1 MAIKAI
7 RATMARRKTEVFS
20 LSFLDCIT
28 CAFGSVVLVY
38 VLINA
43 KGGLRQMAQSRA
55 SHAEETQLENK
66 VLQGY
71 QDLVVLRNSVEQTDE
86 DRVRMEGL
94 APHVLSQIEQTK
106 LQLADA
112 DKETVA
118 KRDAIEQLKADL
130 KSLDE
135 GSRRLQGGTHSPGA
149 PGTHL
154 RGFTGEGNV
163 HYLTGM
169 KVGGERIVLLVDASA
184 SMLDETVVNVLRLRN
199 MSDAHKRMSDK
210 WRRTISIVDWL
221 TAHIPEESKFQ
232 IYAFNT
238 HPWALLKGSDGK
250 WLEGKDPK
258 ALEDTLGALHALVPK
273 DGTSL
278 ENAFTA
284 LANLTPGPD
293 RVILV
298 TDGLPTQGATPPVIR
313 KTVDGDARMKL
324 FEHAFAKYPR
334 GVPLNVVLLPM
345 EGDPQAASA
354 FWVVS
359 RRSGGAFL
367 MPAKDWP

>member
-1 MAIKAI
+1 
-7 RATMARRKTEVFS
+7 MARRKTEVFS

-38 VLINA
+38 TLINA
-43 KGGLRQMAQSRA
+43 HGGLREMAEAKASRA
-55 SHAEETQLENK
+55 QVTKLEDQ
-66 VLQGY
+66 VLRGY
-71 QDLVVLRNSVEQTDE
+71 QDLVVLRNSLQETDA

-94 APHVLSQIEQTK
+94 APRVLSQIEQTK
-106 LQLADA
+106 LQLADS
-112 DKETVA
+112 DKETLA
-118 KRDAIEQLKADL
+118 KRAAIEQLKADL

-135 GSRRLQGGTHSPGA
+135 SNRRLEGGTHSPGA

-154 RGFTGEGNV
+154 RGFEGEGNV

-184 SMLDETVVNVLRLRN
+184 SMLDETLVNVLRLRN
-199 MSDAHKRMSDK
+199 MSDAHKRVSDK

-221 TAHIPEESKFQ
+221 TAHVPEASKFQ

-238 HPWALLKGSDGK
+238 HPWALMKGSEGK
-250 WLEGKDPK
+250 WLDGHDAK
-258 ALEDTLGALHALVPK
+258 ALEQTLGALHELVPK

-278 ENAFTA
+278 ENAFA
-284 LANLTPGPD
+284 SLANLTPAPD

-298 TDGLPTQGATPPVIR
+298 TDGLPTQGSTPPVIR

-324 FEHAFAKYPR
+324 FEHAMAKFPR
-334 GVPLNVVLLPM
+334 NVPLNVVLLPM
-345 EGDPQAASA
+345 EGDPGAASA
-354 FWVVS
+354 FWVAS

>member
-1 MAIKAI
+1 
-7 RATMARRKTEVFS
+7 MARRKTEVFS
-20 LSFLDCIT
+20 ISFLDCIT

-38 VLINA
+38 TLVA
-43 KGGLRQMAQSRA
+43 AQGGLRQMTHSKVV
-55 SHAEETQLENK
+55 HAEETKLENQ

-71 QDLVVLRNSVEQTDE
+71 QELVVLRNSLEQTDE
-86 DRVRMEGL
+86 ERVKMQGQ
-94 APHVLSQIEQTK
+94 APRVLSQIEQTK
-106 LQLADA
+106 LELADS
-112 DKETVA
+112 DKETIA
-118 KRDAIEQLKADL
+118 RREAIEQLKADL

-135 GSRRLQGGTHSPGA
+135 GQRRLQGGTRSPGA

-154 RGFTGEGNV
+154 VGFRGEGNV

-184 SMLDETVVNVLRLRN
+184 SMLDETLVNVLRLRN
-199 MSDAHKRMSDK
+199 MSDAHKRMADK
-210 WRRTISIVDWL
+210 WRRAISIVDWL
-221 TAHIPEESKFQ
+221 TAHIPEASKFQ
-232 IYAFNT
+232 LYAFNT

-250 WLEGKDPK
+250 WLEGNDAKSLD
-258 ALEDTLGALHALVPK
+258 GALAALHELVPK

-278 ENAFTA
+278 ENAFA
-284 LANLTPGPD
+284 SLQNLTPAPD

-313 KTVDGDARMKL
+313 KTVDGDARLKL
-324 FEHAFAKYPR
+324 FERAFAKYPHN
-334 GVPLNVVLLPM
+334 VPLNVVLLPM

>member
-1 MAIKAI
+1 
-7 RATMARRKTEVFS
+7 MARRKTEVFS

-43 KGGLRQMAQSRA
+43 HGGLRQIAQA
-55 SHAEETQLENK
+55 SATHAEVAKLEDK

-71 QDLVVLRNSVEQTDE
+71 QELVVLRNSLEQTDE
-86 DRVRMEGL
+86 QRVKMEGL
-94 APHVLSQIEQTK
+94 APRMLSEIQQTK
-106 LQLADA
+106 EQLADS
-112 DKETVA
+112 DKQTLS
-118 KRDAIEQLKADL
+118 KRAAIEQLKADL

-135 GSRRLQGGTHSPGA
+135 GNRRLQGGTHSPGA

-154 RGFTGEGNV
+154 VGHSGEGNV

-169 KVGGERIVLLVDASA
+169 KVGGERIVMLVDASA
-184 SMLDETVVNVLRLRN
+184 SMLDETVVNVLRMRN
-199 MSDAHKRMSDK
+199 MSDARKHTAEK

-221 TAHIPEESKFQ
+221 TAHIPEASKFQ

-238 HPWALLKGSDGK
+238 HPWALLQGTDGK
-250 WLEGKDPK
+250 WLEGNDPK
-258 ALEDTLGALHALVPK
+258 TLEAALGALHELVPK

-278 ENAFTA
+278 ENVFAS
-284 LANLTPGPD
+284 LQNLQPAPD
-293 RVILV
+293 RIILI
-298 TDGLPTQGATPPVIR
+298 TDGLPTQGATPPAIR

-324 FEHAFAKYPR
+324 FERAMAKCPR
-334 GVPLNVVLLPM
+334 NVPLNVVLLPM
-345 EGDPQAASA
+345 EGDPQAAEA
-354 FWVVS
+354 FWVAS

>member
-1 MAIKAI
+1 
-7 RATMARRKTEVFS
+7 MARRKTEVFS

-38 VLINA
+38 TLINA
-43 KGGLRQMAQSRA
+43 QGGLRAMAQSKA
-55 SHAEETQLENK
+55 SQSQITQLEDR
-66 VLQGY
+66 VVQGD
-71 QDLVVLRNSVEQTDE
+71 QDLLVLRNSLQQTDAE
-86 DRVRMEGL
+86 RVRMEGL
-94 APHVLSQIEQTK
+94 APRVLSQIEQTK
-106 LQLADA
+106 LQLSDS
-112 DKETVA
+112 DKETLA
-118 KRDAIEQLKADL
+118 KRAAIEQLKADL

-135 GSRRLQGGTHSPGA
+135 GNRRLEGGTRSPGA

-154 RGFTGEGNV
+154 RGFQGNGDV
-163 HYLTGM
+163 EYLTGM

-199 MSDAHKRMSDK
+199 MSDTHKRLADK

-221 TAHIPEESKFQ
+221 TAHIPETSKFQ

-238 HPWALLKGSDGK
+238 HPWALEKGSDGQ
-250 WLEGKDPK
+250 WLDGHDAK
-258 ALEDTLGALHALVPK
+258 TLNDAVGALHELIPK

-278 ENAFTA
+278 ENAFVA
-284 LANLTPGPD
+284 LNALSPAPD

-298 TDGLPTQGATPPVIR
+298 TDGLPTQGASAPLLH
-313 KTVDGDARMKL
+313 KTIDGDGRMKL
-324 FEHAFAKYPR
+324 FERAMAKFPR
-334 GVPLNVVLLPM
+334 SVPLNVVLLPM

-354 FWVVS
+354 FWVAS

>member
-1 MAIKAI
+1 
-7 RATMARRKTEVFS
+7 MARRKTEVFS
-20 LSFLDCIT
+20 MSFLDCIT

-38 VLINA
+38 TLINA
-43 KGGLRQMAQSRA
+43 QGGLRQITQSKALRAQESK
-55 SHAEETQLENK
+55 LESQ

-71 QDLVVLRNSVEQTDE
+71 QDLVVLRNSLEQTDE
-86 DRVRMEGL
+86 ERVRMEGL
-94 APHVLSQIEQTK
+94 APRVLSEIERTK
-106 LQLADA
+106 LQLADS
-112 DKETVA
+112 DKETIA
-118 KRDAIEQLKADL
+118 KREAIEQLKADL

-135 GSRRLQGGTHSPGA
+135 GERRLQGGTHSPGA

-154 RGFTGEGNV
+154 VGFKGEGTV

-184 SMLDETVVNVLRLRN
+184 SMLDETLVNVLRERN
-199 MSDAHKRMSDK
+199 MSDNRKRLADK
-210 WRRTISIVDWL
+210 WRRTLSIVDWL
-221 TAHIPEESKFQ
+221 TAHIPEASKFQ

-238 HPWALLKGSDGK
+238 HPWALVKGTDGK
-250 WLEGKDPK
+250 WLDGHDPK
-258 ALEDTLGALHALVPK
+258 SLNDSLTALHDLVPK

-278 ENAFTA
+278 ENAFTS
-284 LANLTPGPD
+284 LQNLTPAPD

-298 TDGLPTQGATPPVIR
+298 TDGLPTQGATPPLIR

-324 FEHAFAKYPR
+324 FEHAMAKYPR
-334 GVPLNVVLLPM
+334 NVPLNVVLLPM

>member
-1 MAIKAI
+1 
-7 RATMARRKTEVFS
+7 MARRKTEVFS

-94 APHVLSQIEQTK
+94 APRVLSQIEQTR

-112 DKETVA
+112 DKETLA
-118 KRDAIEQLKADL
+118 KREAIEQLKSDL

-154 RGFTGEGNV
+154 RGFAGEGNV

-238 HPWALLKGSDGK
+238 HPWALLKGSEGK

-258 ALEDTLGALHALVPK
+258 ALEDSLGALHALVPK

>member
-1 MAIKAI
+1 
-7 RATMARRKTEVFS
+7 MARRKTEVFS

-38 VLINA
+38 TLINA
-43 KGGLRQMAQSRA
+43 HGGLREIAESRA
-55 SHAEETQLENK
+55 SQAQVTKLQEQ
-66 VLQGY
+66 VLAGY
-71 QDLVVLRNSVEQTDE
+71 QDLVVLRNSLQQTDA

-94 APHVLSQIEQTK
+94 APRVLAQIEQTR
-106 LQLADA
+106 LQLADS
-112 DKETVA
+112 DRQTLA
-118 KRDAIEQLKADL
+118 KRAAIEQLEADL

-135 GSRRLQGGTHSPGA
+135 GNRRLKGGTHSPGA

-154 RGFTGEGNV
+154 RGFEGEGNV

-184 SMLDETVVNVLRLRN
+184 SMLDETLVNILRLRN
-199 MSDAHKRMSDK
+199 MSDTHKRLADK

-221 TAHIPEESKFQ
+221 TAHIPESSKFQ

-238 HPWALLKGSDGK
+238 HPWALMKGSDGK
-250 WLEGKDPK
+250 WLDGADAK
-258 ALEDTLGALHALVPK
+258 ALEQALGALHELVPK

-278 ENAFTA
+278 ENAFAA
-284 LANLTPGPD
+284 LADLSPAPD

-298 TDGLPTQGATPPVIR
+298 TDGLPTQGTTAPIIR
-313 KTVDGDARMKL
+313 KTVDGDGRMKL
-324 FEHAFAKYPR
+324 FERAMAKFPR
-334 GVPLNVVLLPM
+334 NVPLNVVLLPM

-354 FWVVS
+354 LWVAS
-359 RRSGGAFL
+359 RRSGGSFL

>member
-1 MAIKAI
+1 
-7 RATMARRKTEVFS
+7 MARRKTEVFS

-43 KGGLRQMAQSRA
+43 HGGLREMAESK
-55 SHAEETQLENK
+55 AEQAHVSKLEDQ
-66 VLQGY
+66 VLAGY
-71 QDLVVLRNSVEQTDE
+71 QELVVLRNSLQQTDSE
-86 DRVRMEGL
+86 RVRMEGL
-94 APHVLSQIEQTK
+94 APRVLSQIEQTK
-106 LQLADA
+106 LQLADS
-112 DKETVA
+112 DKETLA
-118 KRDAIEQLKADL
+118 KREAIEQLKADL

-135 GSRRLQGGTHSPGA
+135 SDRRLKGGTHSPGA
-149 PGTHL
+149 PGTNL
-154 RGFTGEGNV
+154 RGFEGEGNV

-184 SMLDETVVNVLRLRN
+184 SMLDETLVNVLRLRN
-199 MSDAHKRMSDK
+199 MSDTHKRLSDK

-221 TAHIPEESKFQ
+221 TAHIPEASKFQ

-238 HPWALLKGSDGK
+238 HPWALLKGTDGK
-250 WLEGKDPK
+250 WLDGHDAK
-258 ALEDTLGALHALVPK
+258 ALDQTLGALHELVPK

-278 ENAFTA
+278 ENAFA
-284 LANLTPGPD
+284 SLANLAPAPD

-298 TDGLPTQGATPPVIR
+298 TDGLPTQGSTPPLIR
-313 KTVDGDARMKL
+313 KTVDGDGRMKL
-324 FEHAFAKYPR
+324 FEHAMAKFPR
-334 GVPLNVVLLPM
+334 NVPLNVVLLPM

-354 FWVVS
+354 LWVAS

>member
-1 MAIKAI
+1 
-7 RATMARRKTEVFS
+7 
-20 LSFLDCIT
+20 
-28 CAFGSVVLVY
+28 
-38 VLINA
+38 
-43 KGGLRQMAQSRA
+43 MAQSRV
-55 SHAEETQLENK
+55 SHTEETQLENK

-71 QDLVVLRNSVEQTDE
+71 QDLVVLRNSLQETDD

-94 APHVLSQIEQTK
+94 APHVLSEIEQTK
-106 LQLADA
+106 LQLADS
-112 DKETVA
+112 DKETLA
-118 KRDAIEQLKADL
+118 KREAIEQLKADL

-154 RGFTGEGNV
+154 RGFAGEGNV

-184 SMLDETVVNVLRLRN
+184 SMLDDTVVNVLRLRN

-221 TAHIPEESKFQ
+221 TAHIPEASKFQ

-250 WLEGKDPK
+250 WLDGKDPK
-258 ALEDTLGALHALVPK
+258 ALEDSLGALHALVPK

-284 LANLTPGPD
+284 LANLSPGPD

>member
-1 MAIKAI
+1 
-7 RATMARRKTEVFS
+7 
-20 LSFLDCIT
+20 
-28 CAFGSVVLVY
+28 
-38 VLINA
+38 
-43 KGGLRQMAQSRA
+43 
-55 SHAEETQLENK
+55 
-66 VLQGY
+66 
-71 QDLVVLRNSVEQTDE
+71 
-86 DRVRMEGL
+86 
-94 APHVLSQIEQTK
+94 
-106 LQLADA
+106 
-112 DKETVA
+112 
-118 KRDAIEQLKADL
+118 
-130 KSLDE
+130 
-135 GSRRLQGGTHSPGA
+135 LQGGTRSPGA
-149 PGTHL
+149 PGTHFV
-154 RGFTGEGNV
+154 GHAGEGNV

-199 MSDAHKRMSDK
+199 MSDAHKHLADK

-221 TAHIPEESKFQ
+221 TAHIPEASKFQ

-238 HPWALLKGSDGK
+238 HPWALLKGTDGK
-250 WLEGKDPK
+250 WLEGNDAKSLD
-258 ALEDTLGALHALVPK
+258 GALSALHELVPK

-278 ENAFTA
+278 ENAFTS
-284 LANLTPGPD
+284 LQNLTPAPD
-293 RVILV
+293 RIILI

-324 FEHAFAKYPR
+324 FERAFAKYPR
-334 GVPLNVVLLPM
+334 NVPLNVVLLPM

>member
-1 MAIKAI
+1 
-7 RATMARRKTEVFS
+7 MARRKTEVFS
-20 LSFLDCIT
+20 ISFLDCIT

-43 KGGLRQMAQSRA
+43 HGGLRQMAESRA
-55 SHAEETQLENK
+55 SHAQVSQMEDK

-71 QDLVVLRNSVEQTDE
+71 QEIVVLRNSLDQTDE
-86 DRVRMEGL
+86 ERVKMEGL
-94 APHVLSQIEQTK
+94 APRVLNQIEQTK
-106 LQLADA
+106 EQLADS
-112 DKETVA
+112 DKQTLS
-118 KRDAIEQLKADL
+118 KREAIEQLKADL

-135 GSRRLQGGTHSPGA
+135 GNRRLQGGTKSPGA
-149 PGTHL
+149 PGTHFV
-154 RGFTGEGNV
+154 GHAGEGNV

-199 MSDAHKRMSDK
+199 MSDAHKRMADK
-210 WRRTISIVDWL
+210 WRRTISIADWL
-221 TAHIPEESKFQ
+221 TAHIPEASKFQ

-238 HPWALLKGSDGK
+238 HPWALLQGTDGK
-250 WLEGKDPK
+250 WLEGNDPK
-258 ALEDTLGALHALVPK
+258 ALDGALSALHELVPK

-278 ENAFTA
+278 ENAFTS
-284 LANLTPGPD
+284 LQNLQPAPD

-324 FEHAFAKYPR
+324 FERAMAKYPR
-334 GVPLNVVLLPM
+334 NLPLNVVLLPM

-354 FWVVS
+354 FWVAS

>member
-1 MAIKAI
+1 
-7 RATMARRKTEVFS
+7 MARRKTEVFS

-38 VLINA
+38 TLINA
-43 KGGLRQMAQSRA
+43 HGGLRQIAESRA
-55 SHAEETQLENK
+55 SQAQVTQLENQ

-71 QDLVVLRNSVEQTDE
+71 QDLVVLRNSLQATDD
-86 DRVRMEGL
+86 DRARMEGL
-94 APHVLSQIEQTK
+94 APRVLSQIEQTK
-106 LQLADA
+106 LQLADS
-112 DKETVA
+112 DKETLA
-118 KRDAIEQLKADL
+118 KREAIEQLKADL

-135 GSRRLQGGTHSPGA
+135 SNRRLEGGTHSPGA

-154 RGFTGEGNV
+154 RGFEGEGNV

-184 SMLDETVVNVLRLRN
+184 SMLDETLVNVLRLRN
-199 MSDAHKRMSDK
+199 MSDTHKRVADK

-221 TAHIPEESKFQ
+221 TAHIPEASRFQ

-238 HPWALLKGSDGK
+238 HPWALMKGSEGK
-250 WLEGKDPK
+250 WLDGHDAK
-258 ALEDTLGALHALVPK
+258 ALDQALGALHELVPK

-278 ENAFTA
+278 ENAFA
-284 LANLTPGPD
+284 SLAELTPAPD

-298 TDGLPTQGATPPVIR
+298 TDGLPTQGSTPPVIR
-313 KTVDGDARMKL
+313 KTVDGDGRMKL
-324 FEHAFAKYPR
+324 FERAMAKFPR

-354 FWVVS
+354 LWVAS

>member
-1 MAIKAI
+1 M
-7 RATMARRKTEVFS
+7 
-20 LSFLDCIT
+20 
-28 CAFGSVVLVY
+28 
-38 VLINA
+38 
-43 KGGLRQMAQSRA
+43 
-55 SHAEETQLENK
+55 
-66 VLQGY
+66 
-71 QDLVVLRNSVEQTDE
+71 RNSLQRE
-86 DRVRMEGL
+86 DQERVRTEGL
-94 APHVLSQIEQTK
+94 APRVLSEIERTK
-106 LQLADA
+106 LQLADS
-112 DKETVA
+112 DRQTLA
-118 KRDAIEQLKADL
+118 KREAIERLKSDL

-135 GSRRLQGGTHSPGA
+135 GSRRLTGGTRSPGA
-149 PGTHL
+149 PGTSL
-154 RGFTGEGNV
+154 RGFEGEGNR

-199 MSDAHKRMSDK
+199 MSDAHKRIAEK
-210 WRRTISIVDWL
+210 WQRTMTIVDWL
-221 TAHIPEESKFQ
+221 TAHIPEASKFQ

-238 HPWALLKGSDGK
+238 HPWALLQGSDGK
-250 WLEGKDPK
+250 WLEGNDEK
-258 ALEDTLGALHALVPK
+258 ALNGTLSALHELVPK

-278 ENAFTA
+278 ENAFAA
-284 LANLTPGPD
+284 LGSLVPGPD

-313 KTVDGDARMKL
+313 KTIDGDGRLKL
-324 FEHAFAKYPR
+324 FERAMGKFPH
-334 GVPLNVVLLPM
+334 GVELNVILLPM

>member
-1 MAIKAI
+1 
-7 RATMARRKTEVFS
+7 MARRKTEVFS

-38 VLINA
+38 TLINA
-43 KGGLRQMAQSRA
+43 HGGLRKMAQSQASRA
-55 SHAEETQLENK
+55 QESQLEDK

-71 QDLVVLRNSVEQTDE
+71 QELVVLRNSLERTDE
-86 DRVRMEGL
+86 ERVKMEGL

-106 LQLADA
+106 LQLADS
-112 DKETVA
+112 DKETLS
-118 KRDAIEQLKADL
+118 KREAIEQLKADL

-135 GSRRLQGGTHSPGA
+135 GNRRLQGGTRSPGA
-149 PGTHL
+149 PGTHFV
-154 RGFTGEGNV
+154 GHAGEGNV

-184 SMLDETVVNVLRLRN
+184 SMLDETVVNILRLRN
-199 MSDAHKRMSDK
+199 MSDAQKHMADK
-210 WRRTISIVDWL
+210 WRRTISIADWL
-221 TAHIPEESKFQ
+221 TAHIPETSKFQ

-238 HPWALLKGSDGK
+238 HPWALLKGTDGK
-250 WLEGKDPK
+250 WLDGNDPK
-258 ALEDTLGALHALVPK
+258 ALDGALGALHELVPK

-284 LANLTPGPD
+284 LQNLQPAPD

-313 KTVDGDARMKL
+313 KTIDGDARMKL
-324 FEHAFAKYPR
+324 FERAMAKYPR
-334 GVPLNVVLLPM
+334 NVPLNVVLLPM
-345 EGDPQAASA
+345 EGDPGAASA
-354 FWVVS
+354 FWVAS
-359 RRSGGAFL
+359 RRSGGAFM